1 MAPNP
6 AIIKSVEK
14 LGYRVT
20 VGDVA
25 AQTGLDVNLAQQGL
39 LALASDAGANLQVA
53 ESGDIAY
60 VFPNNFQGILRN
72 KYLRLRLQEW
82 WKKIWHVLFY
92 LIRISFG
99 IILILSIILIFLT
112 IFLII
117 IALNSSNENDSG
129 GGGNSRRSG
138 GGLTFFPRF
147 WFWSDIFWIFHPG
160 YSYSDRSRRV
170 RDREQSRSQSSGEK
184 SKLNFL
190 EAIFSFLFGDGN
202 PNFDIE
208 ERRWQ
213 AIARVIRNNGGAI
226 IAQQITPY
234 LDAIDAIALEEES
247 YILPILSRFNGY
259 PEVSPQGEIIYYFPE
274 LQVTAKEQQKT
285 LELTG
290 FLQESPYHFSAAGS
304 SQIMGAIALG
314 SVNLI
319 GALTLW
325 SLMQGDI
332 ALQISGLVAFVAS
345 IYWLLLGYGIAF
357 FVIPLIRYFW
367 IQQKNGT
374 IQQRNE
380 KRIQRVKTLQQA
392 DETILQKLDYAR
404 QFAREQI
411 IGEKDLSY
419 STETD
424 LIDQE
429 LANIEQGDREWQRR
443 LDS

>member
-6 AIIKSVEK
+6 AIIKSVEQ

-25 AQTGLDVNLAQQGL
+25 AQAGLDVNLAQQGL

-60 VFPNNFQGILRN
+60 VFPNNFKGILRN
-72 KYLRLRLQEW
+72 KYLRLQLQEW
-82 WKKIWHVLFY
+82 WEKVWNVLFY

-99 IILILSIILIFLT
+99 ILLILSIILIFLT

-117 IALNSSNENDSG
+117 IALNSSNDNDSG
-129 GGGNSRRSG
+129 GGGGSSRRSG

-147 WFWSDIFWIFHPG
+147 WFWSDIFWIFNPG
-160 YSYSDRSRRV
+160 YGYSDYSRR
-170 RDREQSRSQSSGEK
+170 QTRSQSSGEK
-184 SKLNFL
+184 SELNFL

-213 AIARVIRNNGGAI
+213 AIGRVIRNNGGAV
-226 IAQQITPY
+226 IAQQIAPY
-234 LDAIDAIALEEES
+234 LDEIDAIALEEES
-247 YILPILSRFNGY
+247 YILPVLSRFNGY
-259 PEVSPQGEIIYYFPE
+259 PEVSPQGEIVYYFPE
-274 LQVTAKEQQKT
+274 LQVTAKEQRET

-290 FLQESPYHFSAAGS
+290 FLQESPYRFSAAGS
-304 SQIMGAIALG
+304 GQIMGAIALG
-314 SVNLI
+314 SVNFI

-332 ALQISGLVAFVAS
+332 AIQIGGLVAFVAS
-345 IYWLLLGYGIAF
+345 IYWLLLAYGIAF
-357 FVIPLIRYFW
+357 FTIPLIRYFW

-380 KRIQRVKTLQQA
+380 KRIQRAKTLQQA
-392 DETILQKLDYAR
+392 NETILQKLNYAR
-404 QFAREQI
+404 QFARENI

-429 LANIEQGDREWQRR
+429 LANIEQGDREWEKR
-443 LDS
+443 LESGS